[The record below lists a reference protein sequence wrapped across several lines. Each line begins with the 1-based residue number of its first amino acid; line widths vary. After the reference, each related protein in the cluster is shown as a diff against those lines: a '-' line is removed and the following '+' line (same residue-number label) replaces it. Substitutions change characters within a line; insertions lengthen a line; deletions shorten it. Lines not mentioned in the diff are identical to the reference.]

1 MAAQRTDMPPKA
13 VLLYVE
19 QMLIELAR
27 MTEEAGLPGLAHR
40 IEILAAETA
49 LEVTSM
55 AFNSSSPARL
65 PGTPR
70 DRLD

>member
-1 MAAQRTDMPPKA
+1 MASQSNDMPPKA
-13 VLLYVE
+13 VLVYIE

-27 MTEEAGLPGLAHR
+27 MTEEVGLPELAHR
-40 IEILAAETA
+40 IELLAAETA

-55 AFNSSSPARL
+55 AFNSNSPDRP
-65 PGTPR
+65 PGIPR